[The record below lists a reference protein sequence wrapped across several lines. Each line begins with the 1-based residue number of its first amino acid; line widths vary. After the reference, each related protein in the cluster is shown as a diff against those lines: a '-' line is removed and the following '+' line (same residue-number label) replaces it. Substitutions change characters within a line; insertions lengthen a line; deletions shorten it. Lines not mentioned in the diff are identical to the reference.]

1 MLHRLCHDQPASFAF
16 TPANLA
22 WAQGQISISPDRW
35 LKEHAR
41 RLPSGMPFL
50 IGQKVGA
57 VQGGSG
63 NAPRFPARQETTHPQ
78 DRSNKRNEG
87 QRPTRRGRSARRG
100 RGGRWPGALAPGG
113 CAARAPHGR
122 GDGPG
127 QSIGTAKDIHAFR
140 SGSPFSWHFCNAVR
154 RVINDRTNRCRM
166 ADMSKA
172 VQRGHDAWRE
182 FNP

>member
-1 MLHRLCHDQPASFAF
+1 MLRRLHSHQPASFAF

-22 WAQGQISISPDRW
+22 WAQGQISRSPDSW
-35 LKEHAR
+35 LKEHTR
-41 RLPSGMPFL
+41 RLPSGIALP
-50 IGQKVGA
+50 IRRKVGA

-78 DRSNKRNEG
+78 DRFPKRNEG
-87 QRPTRRGRSARRG
+87 QRPARRGRSARRW
-100 RGGRWPGALAPGG
+100 RGGRWPGALAPGRRV
-113 CAARAPHGR
+113 ARAPHGR

-127 QSIGTAKDIHAFR
+127 QSIGSAKDIHAFR
-140 SGSPFSWHFCNAVR
+140 SSSPCSWHFCNALQR
-154 RVINDRTNRCRM
+154 FINDRTNRCRM

-172 VQRGHDAWRE
+172 LQRGHDARWE